1 MIYTCKPSWKLPR
14 KTSDQKYYL
23 YFSYSR
29 RPLQICI
36 KNKPVYVF
44 HQLRCS
50 PSVKPG
56 IVYSSQFYFDTPQL
70 LCYLCSFFVGNIHWY
85 FRKYGLSETYLHWY
99 VKQRKNNVRYMY
111 FYYFLIIMSGW
122 QPMDLLDLFLWW
134 TTNAYKQYNIHSFFA
149 LLNVDVMY
157 KRSIIRFNLFS
168 NDIISVILL
177 NYISKVNRIVYRAYT
192 DIVNSGD
199 SLKLIAILPTTIPQ
213 TRHLISCGIQ
223 WMFDQIIASL
233 KYSLYGVPN
242 FLWFLRWCFRAV
254 IRSPKLNKM
263 NKTRRF
269 SFIASRDN
277 TQTTSYSD
285 ECSTRLI

>member
-1 MIYTCKPSWKLPR
+1 
-14 KTSDQKYYL
+14 
-23 YFSYSR
+23 
-29 RPLQICI
+29 
-36 KNKPVYVF
+36 
-44 HQLRCS
+44 
-50 PSVKPG
+50 
-56 IVYSSQFYFDTPQL
+56 
-70 LCYLCSFFVGNIHWY
+70 
-85 FRKYGLSETYLHWY
+85 
-99 VKQRKNNVRYMY
+99 
-111 FYYFLIIMSGW
+111 
-122 QPMDLLDLFLWW
+122 
-134 TTNAYKQYNIHSFFA
+134 
-149 LLNVDVMY
+149 MY
-157 KRSIIRFNLFS
+157 KRSIIRFNRFS

-199 SLKLIAILPTTIPQ
+199 SLKLIAFLPTTIPQ

-233 KYSLYGVPN
+233 KYSLYDVPN

-277 TQTTSYSD
+277 TQTTSIVMSVAPVLSSVRHMQVSALLSRIVQGVLCFYLS
-285 ECSTRLI
+285 SFLQLIF

>member
-1 MIYTCKPSWKLPR
+1 M
-14 KTSDQKYYL
+14 DH
-23 YFSYSR
+23 
-29 RPLQICI
+29 ICH
-36 KNKPVYVF
+36 F
-44 HQLRCS
+44 
-50 PSVKPG
+50 
-56 IVYSSQFYFDTPQL
+56 
-70 LCYLCSFFVGNIHWY
+70 
-85 FRKYGLSETYLHWY
+85 
-99 VKQRKNNVRYMY
+99 
-111 FYYFLIIMSGW
+111 
-122 QPMDLLDLFLWW
+122 
-134 TTNAYKQYNIHSFFA
+134 HSFFA

-157 KRSIIRFNLFS
+157 KRSIIRFNRFS

-199 SLKLIAILPTTIPQ
+199 SLKLIAFLPTTIPQ

-233 KYSLYGVPN
+233 KYSLYDVPN